1 MANPTDAFDRLNL
14 HRTDVRHAID
24 NWTDRIL
31 DRSLRTRVERLLDG
45 DMRYGAEPDE
55 DVPAGG
61 WGSNVPIDTVSTTNT
76 GSYVLGGEQK
86 IRLGPGEWYV
96 ALDCRFDIRSDTANT
111 IVDFE
116 LRIDGETIWNESVTV
131 LGTGW
136 TVQAPFFGNDT
147 LYEEG
152 VHTVQVRYK
161 CGTAGILARMRNIYI
176 GFHREKYTQ

>member
-1 MANPTDAFDRLNL
+1 MSSILEKHNVFLPDPREAVDYWFDRI
-14 HRTDVRHAID
+14 T
-24 NWTDRIL
+24 
-31 DRSLRTRVERLLDG
+31 E
-45 DMRYGAEPDE
+45 RYGAEPDE

-61 WGSNVPIDTVSTTNT
+61 WGTNVPIDTVSTTST

-116 LRIDGETIWNESVTV
+116 LRIDGETIWNESITV

-161 CGTAGILARMRNIYI
+161 AGTAGITARMRNVYI

>member
-1 MANPTDAFDRLNL
+1 MSSILEKHNVFLPDPREAVDYWFDRITERNYDELRNQVL
-14 HRTDVRHAID
+14 SGDV
-24 NWTDRIL
+24 
-31 DRSLRTRVERLLDG
+31 
-45 DMRYGAEPDE
+45 RYGAEPDE

-61 WGSNVPIDTVSTTNT
+61 WGTNVPIDTVSTTST

-116 LRIDGETIWNESVTV
+116 LRIDGETIWNESITV

>member
-1 MANPTDAFDRLNL
+1 MSSILEKHNVFLPDPREAVDYWFDRITERNYDELRNQVL
-14 HRTDVRHAID
+14 SGDV
-24 NWTDRIL
+24 
-31 DRSLRTRVERLLDG
+31 
-45 DMRYGAEPDE
+45 RYGAEPDE

-61 WGSNVPIDTVSTTNT
+61 WGTNVPIDTVSTTST
-76 GSYVLGGEQK
+76 GS
-86 IRLGPGEWYV
+86 
-96 ALDCRFDIRSDTANT
+96 RFDIRSDTANT

-116 LRIDGETIWNESVTV
+116 LRIDGETIWNESITV